1 MWALFFTVKSRI
13 HCLVIALL
21 LVLHSAYATASE
33 ASPQRRLGTGSS
45 MPRDLLLASLSAD
58 DVLETATSQYEQ
70 GNYEDAIGAFGR
82 IILGTVAATQSQR
95 NAALLGRAKL
105 FLVISQPQLA
115 LSDLGLIQYPANAF
129 SDNAQLNLVKGVA
142 FIQAKQYAQAVAHL
156 TRAEKAMEPNAM
168 LLSNRAVA
176 YQSLGR
182 YELARQDLEA
192 SLRLERAEPTLYNL
206 AVLEKFAGQ
215 YQRCVSILSGLIAER
230 KSNPAVFQERGICLA
245 RLGQVDAA
253 IGDLLKALA
262 INQANPPVLEEL
274 GGLLAQKG
282 DRDGARQYLE
292 SAASFYLQAGATTEY
307 TRVLGKIEQLR

>member
-1 MWALFFTVKSRI
+1 M
-13 HCLVIALL
+13 
-21 LVLHSAYATASE
+21 ASE
-33 ASPQRRLGTGSS
+33 ALPQRSLGASS
-45 MPRDLLLASLSAD
+45 STSRDVLIANVSAD
-58 DVLETATSQYEQ
+58 DVLETAYSQYEQ

-82 IILGTVAATQSQR
+82 IILGTVPATQSQR

-115 LSDLGLIQYPANAF
+115 LSDLGLVQYPANSF

-156 TRAEKAMEPNAM
+156 TRAEKVMEPNAM

-176 YQSLGR
+176 YQSLGK
-182 YELARQDLEA
+182 YDLARNDLEA

-230 KSNPAVFQERGICLA
+230 KSNPAVFQERGVCLA
-245 RLGQVDAA
+245 RLGQLDAA

-274 GGLLAQKG
+274 GGLLARKG
-282 DRDGARQYLE
+282 DKNGARQYLE
-292 SAASFYLQAGATTEY
+292 SAASFYLQAGATAEY
-307 TRVLGKIEQLR
+307 TRILSKLEKLK